1 MGTLSQMLEKASQTM
16 GVAVE
21 QVYNILLQQAKVE
34 LVWDI
39 LGIIA
44 IILILAVCYTLA
56 YKLYKAESKYDYYK
70 NYTGAVLTAL
80 LPTIF
85 GGVFGTMAVIEI
97 VQILVNPPVWVLEF
111 LVKMFQ

>member
-16 GVAVE
+16 GIAVE

-44 IILILAVCYTLA
+44 ILLILAVCYTIA
-56 YKLYKAESKYDYYK
+56 YKLYKEESKNDYYK
-70 NYTGAVLTAL
+70 NYTGAVLTAV

-97 VQILVNPPVWVLEF
+97 VQILVNPPVWVLNF